1 MTCPVCGYKTK
12 VKDTGTDVDCIVRK
26 RICLNGECKYVFYTM
41 ETECDNKKGKLLLN
55 ELRNFNASN
64 SLEDENDND

>member
-1 MTCPVCGYKTK
+1 MTCPICGSKTK

-26 RICLNGECKYVFYTM
+26 RMCLNNKCNYVFYTM

-55 ELRNFNASN
+55 ELRYSN
-64 SLEDENDND
+64 TINDLEEENDND